1 MSEVH
6 ITQKHTIVFYLRSNP
21 DFYDIYDCLESNWEE
36 VEYSVNDNDTGGLK
50 TSLKDLGITDS
61 KITPQKLIETLI
73 NNCESVPDENGNDQF
88 KYPLFGKWIVDH
100 YDAAQGYYGSD
111 EYGLETCFDGL
122 KLTLYVTDSSIIE
135 NDRYKVVYKSDD
147 CELLKMD
154 KSHFKFKP
162 KILIDGVI
170 TGNSS
175 ILGEYILH
183 AT

>member
-1 MSEVH
+1 MSEVN
-6 ITQKHTIVFYLRSNP
+6 ITQKHNIVFYLRSNP
-21 DFYDIYDCLESNWEE
+21 DFYDIYDYLEDNWEE
-36 VEYSVNDNDTGGLK
+36 VELSVNDNDTGGLK
-50 TSLKDLGITDS
+50 TSLKDLGITES
-61 KITPQKLIETLI
+61 QISPQKLIETLI
-73 NNCESVPDENGNDQF
+73 NNCEPVPDENGNDQF

-111 EYGLETCFDGL
+111 EYGLETCFDAL
-122 KLTLYVTDSSIIE
+122 KLTLFVTDSSIVE
-135 NDRYKVVYKSDD
+135 NDRYKIVYKSDD